1 MTELLE
7 AALAYLP
14 RSIPLAARDK
24 RPSVGAGW
32 PDWPA
37 TRESV
42 TAHYAAHPDDNI
54 GMRTGGGLVVLDIDV
69 WDGGDDSIAEL
80 EREHGKLPA
89 TVTSVTGSGGFHKL
103 YRGPR
108 NLQSANLRAI
118 GIPGIEIKAA
128 GCQIVAPPSVHP
140 DTGRLY
146 VWHPN
151 HPLIEREIAP
161 LPDWLAALA
170 GVQAD
175 REPLKACELAKR
187 DPLHRIPS
195 TVYVER
201 LTGRTIN
208 RGGYIACP
216 FHGDGR
222 EAQPSLKV
230 YPGGGWKCYGCNVGG
245 RIYQLAGLLGG
256 WTLPLSRADR
266 LEIRVVLQG
275 IFAQELAS

>member
-1 MTELLE
+1 MSELLQ
-7 AALAYLP
+7 AAIEYLP
-14 RSIPLAARDK
+14 RTIPLVARDK

-54 GMRTGGGLVVLDIDV
+54 GMRTGRGLVVLDIDV
-69 WDGGDDSIAEL
+69 RDGGDDSLAQL
-80 EREHGKLPA
+80 EREHGQLPK

-108 NLQSANLRAI
+108 NLQSRNLRTI
-118 GIPGIEIKAA
+118 GIAGIEIKAA

-140 DTGRLY
+140 DTGKLY
-146 VWHPN
+146 AWHPN
-151 HPLIEREIAP
+151 HPLIEREIAL
-161 LPDWLAALA
+161 LPDWAAALA
-170 GVQAD
+170 GHAD
-175 REPLKACELAKR
+175 HGTPITEGLADR

-195 TVYVER
+195 SVYVQK

-208 RGGYIACP
+208 RAGFIVCP
-216 FHGDGR
+216 FHKDGQER
-222 EAQPSLKV
+222 RPALKV
-230 YPGGGWKCYGCNVGG
+230 YAGGGWKCHACNVGG